1 MLHTTTSIHIW
12 EMPLHNKVKINDA
25 DIFKNLALICRHSQS
40 TPVNKWI
47 LYSDTETILNYDKRF
62 TRIFDFTCITI
73 MNVLYFTVRA

>member
-12 EMPLHNKVKINDA
+12 EMALHSKVKINGA
-25 DIFKNLALICRHSQS
+25 DIFKSLALICRLSQS

-62 TRIFDFTCITI
+62 T
-73 MNVLYFTVRA
+73 